1 MRNRPGKIYGQAGL
15 IVMTAALIALIGA
28 GGVAVGLTHGR
39 IRDVGKAIKRIEDE
53 QKKLKDDN
61 RFIAEKLARVT
72 DSISL
77 RQNVSEVLQSPTP
90 DQVVQVRRRT
100 APTPVMMRA
109 VPRDP
114 RFAALDIAFI
124 QSAPASGSATV
135 R

>member
-15 IVMTAALIALIGA
+15 ILMTAALIALIGA
-28 GGVAVGLTHGR
+28 GGVAIGLTYGR
-39 IRDVGKAIKRIEDE
+39 IRDVGKAIRRIEEE

-61 RFIAEKLARVT
+61 RFIAERLARVT
-72 DSISL
+72 DSITL
-77 RQNVSEVLQSPTP
+77 RQNVGESLQPPTP
-90 DQVVQVRRRT
+90 EQVVQVRRRSM
-100 APTPVMMRA
+100 ASPVMMRA

-124 QSAPASGSATV
+124 QSAPTSGSATV